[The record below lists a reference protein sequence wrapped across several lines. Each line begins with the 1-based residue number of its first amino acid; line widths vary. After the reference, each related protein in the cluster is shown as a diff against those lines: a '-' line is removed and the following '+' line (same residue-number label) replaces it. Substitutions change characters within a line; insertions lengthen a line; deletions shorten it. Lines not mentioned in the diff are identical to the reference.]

1 LFNSNSGNWN
11 RFFRSWFGE
20 RNELTVVI
28 FGYEPFLEFK
38 ENPSGLIAKSLDG
51 REIAGHRVKG
61 LTLPVEYSRLEEL
74 IVAAL
79 NREKPVLALGLGLA
93 AGRNA
98 VTPEKIA
105 INYKHATEPDN
116 TGKIVLAEKI
126 DAAQPDGLFANF
138 PVEGLV
144 EELNHRGVPSSLS
157 LSAGAYLCNNA
168 MFLIVR
174 EARRAGFSGGFIHI
188 PCHAEYVAREKKNL
202 PSLPL
207 STIEKGV
214 EISIDYILSQTRPKM
229 VVAASIL

>member
-1 LFNSNSGNWN
+1 LFEGKNQ
-11 RFFRSWFGE
+11 
-20 RNELTVVI
+20 LTVLI
-28 FGYEPFLEFK
+28 FGFGPFLEYK
-38 ENPSGLIAKSLDG
+38 ENPSGLIAQSLNG
-51 REIAGHRVKG
+51 HEIAGHRVKG
-61 LTLPVEYSRLEEL
+61 IALPTEYSRIEEL

-79 NREKPVLALGLGLA
+79 NREKPTLALGLGLA
-93 AGRNA
+93 AGRNV

-105 INYKHATEPDN
+105 VNYKHATEPDN
-116 TGKIVLAEKI
+116 TGKIILAEKI

-174 EARRAGFSGGFIHI
+174 EAHKAGFNGGFIHI
-188 PCHAEYVAREKKNL
+188 PCHSEYVAREQKNL

-214 EISIDYILSQTRPKM
+214 ELSIEYILSQTRPKM
-229 VVAASIL
+229 VVAAPTS